1 MKKINK
7 KNVVITS
14 LMILL
19 IVSITTNFRFKAL
32 LDNQSALTEKSNA
45 RNERLSNTIDELGE
59 KINQLEVENFELKK
73 WTSLGKFKI
82 TNYCSCQDCSGE
94 WGTLTKTGTKAR
106 ENHTVAVDPNI
117 IPLGSII
124 RIDGVEYIAEDI
136 GSAVKGRVID
146 VYVKD
151 HEKGFGLK
159 YSDVYIKKEKR

>member
-73 WTSLGKFKI
+73 
-82 TNYCSCQDCSGE
+82 
-94 WGTLTKTGTKAR
+94 
-106 ENHTVAVDPNI
+106 
-117 IPLGSII
+117 
-124 RIDGVEYIAEDI
+124 
-136 GSAVKGRVID
+136 
-146 VYVKD
+146 
-151 HEKGFGLK
+151 
-159 YSDVYIKKEKR
+159 